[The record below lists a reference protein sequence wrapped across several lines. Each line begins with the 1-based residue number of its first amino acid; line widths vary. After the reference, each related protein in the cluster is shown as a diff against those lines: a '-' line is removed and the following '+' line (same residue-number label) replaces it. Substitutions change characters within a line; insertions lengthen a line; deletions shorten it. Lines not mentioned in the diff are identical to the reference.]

1 MKILEYND
9 LDVSMVRR
17 QYEKVISY
25 LEKNDFRSAEV
36 KKIAEEGIYRAK
48 LDSTNRLIFKLVKYK
63 GERYALMLEVVL
75 NHAYDRS
82 KFLRGTRIDETK
94 IPLSEIKDDNLP
106 SLVYINTS
114 NRRFHFLDK
123 VISLDPEQEDAYNA
137 NPPLIIIGPAGSGK
151 TAITL
156 EKIKLLYDKGIY
168 VTLSP
173 YLAENARSI
182 FYSHS
187 YEDEN
192 QEVTF
197 LSFREFLETMRIPDG
212 KEIRYSIL
220 SNWLYRFPRG
230 QRVADAHRLYE
241 EFRGVITGSCIDK
254 PYLSREEYLN
264 LGVRQSIFLDDD
276 RELVY
281 TLFEKYLTFL
291 KENGYYDPNIVAYD
305 YLKDVS
311 PIYDFVV
318 VDEVQ
323 DITNIQL
330 YLILKSLK
338 NPEKFVL
345 CGDSNQIVHPNFFS
359 WSKLKSMF
367 YTSTELEGKK
377 IMRIIQSNF
386 RNSQTITDLSNKL
399 LMIKQRRF
407 GSIDRESTYLM
418 KSLLEDKGDVV
429 FLKDTDRVKAEMNKA
444 IRRSTKFAVLVMRDD
459 EKTSARKFFET
470 PLIFSIQEAK
480 GLEYENVILLNFVSG
495 ERQNFQEIINGVTEE
510 DLEGELRYMRASDKR
525 DKSLDVYKFFINSLY
540 VAVTRA
546 MKRLYIMEE
555 DTAHP
560 LLQLL
565 SLKNALEQIRIDA
578 SQSSIE
584 EWQAEARRLEL
595 QGKQEQAEEI
605 RRTILKT
612 QPVPWDICTSERL
625 KGLVTQIRT
634 AKDNPQR
641 PRKILFEYALFY
653 DLPMI
658 MEFLSRH
665 EFVKAKQICIFRDG
679 KLTFNSQLY
688 TQQRKNFLSNYT
700 AKYRSPSYKEFL
712 RQCELY
718 GIDHRTEFNCT
729 PLILAAETG
738 NICLVKELLSKGADR
753 GAVDNHGMTAWSK
766 AFQVAVGSN
775 AFADTFAQIHEI
787 LLPSGINLRIEDRL
801 IKIGSRQGEFLLF
814 NLFFVKIPSIVNYIK
829 KAPTLSAVEI
839 AKMMSNMPESVIP
852 EYRKKRQYISALLAK
867 NETNSSNPYCR
878 KLFKRVNRGQ
888 YVLNSDI
895 KIRHKDDWIDIYRFS
910 GIETIYRI
918 ISEDEKAFEEFN
930 LSYNLL
936 QK

>member
-1 MKILEYND
+1 
-9 LDVSMVRR
+9 
-17 QYEKVISY
+17 
-25 LEKNDFRSAEV
+25 
-36 KKIAEEGIYRAK
+36 
-48 LDSTNRLIFKLVKYK
+48 
-63 GERYALMLEVVL
+63 
-75 NHAYDRS
+75 
-82 KFLRGTRIDETK
+82 
-94 IPLSEIKDDNLP
+94 
-106 SLVYINTS
+106 
-114 NRRFHFLDK
+114 
-123 VISLDPEQEDAYNA
+123 
-137 NPPLIIIGPAGSGK
+137 
-151 TAITL
+151 
-156 EKIKLLYDKGIY
+156 
-168 VTLSP
+168 
-173 YLAENARSI
+173 
-182 FYSHS
+182 
-187 YEDEN
+187 
-192 QEVTF
+192 
-197 LSFREFLETMRIPDG
+197 MRIPDG

-291 KENGYYDPNIVAYD
+291 KENGYYDPNIVAHD

-510 DLEGELRYMRASDKR
+510 DLEGELRYMRAFDKR

>member
-106 SLVYINTS
+106 SLVYINTL

-182 FYSHS
+182 FYSHR

-241 EFRGVITGSCIDK
+241 EFRGVITGSCIDI

-291 KENGYYDPNIVAYD
+291 KENGYYDPNIVAHD

-338 NPEKFVL
+338 NPENFIL

-367 YTSTELEGKK
+367 YTSTEIEGKK

-495 ERQNFQEIINGVTEE
+495 ERQNFQEIINGVIEE

-578 SQSSIE
+578 SHSSIE

-653 DLPMI
+653 DLAMI
-658 MEFLSRH
+658 MEFLSRY

-700 AKYRSPSYKEFL
+700 AKYRSPSYKELL

-753 GAVDNHGMTAWSK
+753 GAVDNHGMTAWQK

-801 IKIGSRQGEFLLF
+801 IKIDSRQGEFLLF

-867 NETNSSNPYCR
+867 NETNSSNPYCS

>member
-17 QYEKVISY
+17 KYEKVTSF
-25 LEKNDFRSAEV
+25 LERNDFRSAEV
-36 KKIAEEGIYRAK
+36 KKIAEGGLYRAK
-48 LDSTNRLIFKLVKYK
+48 LDSENRLIFKLAKYK
-63 GERYALMLEVVL
+63 GQRYALMLEVVL

-82 KFLRGTRIDETK
+82 KFLRGARIDETK
-94 IPLSEIKDDNLP
+94 IPLSEIKDDDLP
-106 SLVYINTS
+106 SLVYINPS

-123 VISLDPEQEDAYNA
+123 VISLDPEQEEAYNA

-156 EKIKLLYDKGIY
+156 EKFKLLYGQGIY

-173 YLAENARSI
+173 YLTENARNI
-182 FYSHS
+182 FYSHH
-187 YEDEN
+187 YENEN
-192 QEVTF
+192 QDITF

-212 KEIRYSIL
+212 KEMRYSIF

-241 EFRGVITGSCIDK
+241 EFRGVITGSCVDK
-254 PYLSREEYLN
+254 PYFSREEYLN
-264 LGVRQSIFLDDD
+264 LGVRQSIFLDHD

-291 KENGYYDPNIVAYD
+291 KENGYYDPNIVAHN
-305 YLKDVS
+305 YLKDIS
-311 PIYDFVV
+311 PVYDFVV

-338 NPEKFVL
+338 NPENFIL

-367 YTSTELEGKK
+367 YTSVELEGKK

-399 LMIKQRRF
+399 LMIKQKRF

-418 KSLLEDKGDVV
+418 RSLSEDKGDVV
-429 FLKDTDRVKAEMNKA
+429 FLKNTDRVKAEMNKA

-459 EKTSARKFFET
+459 EKTSVRKFFDT

-510 DLEGELRYMRASDKR
+510 DLDGDLRYMRASDKR

-555 DTAHP
+555 DTAHF
-560 LLQLL
+560 LFQLIG
-565 SLKNALEQIRIDA
+565 LKNALEHIRIDA

-612 QPVPWDICTSERL
+612 QPVPWEICTSERL
-625 KGLVTQIRT
+625 EELVTQIRT

-641 PRKILFEYALFY
+641 PRKILFEYSLFY

-665 EFVKAKQICIFRDG
+665 EFVKAKQICLFQAG
-679 KLTFNSQLY
+679 ELTFNSHLY
-688 TQQRKNFLSNYT
+688 NQQRKNFLLNYT
-700 AKYRSPSYKEFL
+700 AKYRSSYYKEIL

-729 PLILAAETG
+729 PLIHAAEAG
-738 NICLVKELLSKGADR
+738 NVCLVKELLSKEADR
-753 GAVDNHGMTAWSK
+753 GAVDNHGMTAWQK
-766 AFQVAVGSN
+766 AFQVAVGGN
-775 AFADTFAQIHEI
+775 AFVNTFAQIHEI
-787 LLPSGINLRIEDRL
+787 LLPSGINLRVEDKL
-801 IKIGSRQGEFLLF
+801 IKIDSRQGEFLLF
-814 NLFFVKIPSIVNYIK
+814 NLFFVKIPSIVNYIRG
-829 KAPTLSAVEI
+829 ALALSAVEI
-839 AKMMSNMPESVIP
+839 AKMMSNLPESVIP

-867 NETNSSNPYCR
+867 NEINSSNPYCR
-878 KLFKRVNRGQ
+878 KLFKRVKRGQ
-888 YVLNSDI
+888 YILNSDI
-895 KIRHKDDWIDIYRFS
+895 KIRYKDDWIDIYCFS

-918 ISEDEKAFEEFN
+918 ISDDEKSFDDKHQ
-930 LSYNLL
+930 YL
-936 QK
+936 QSMDR

>member
-182 FYSHS
+182 FYSHR

-291 KENGYYDPNIVAYD
+291 KENGYYDPNILAHGH
-305 YLKDVS
+305 LKHVRQ
-311 PIYDFVV
+311 IYDFIV

-330 YLILKSLK
+330 QLILRSLK
-338 NPEKFVL
+338 SPDHFIL
-345 CGDSNQIVHPNFFS
+345 CGDSNQIEHPNFFS
-359 WSKLKSMF
+359 WSNLKSML
-367 YTSTELEGKK
+367 YSAESMESRK
-377 IMRIIQSNF
+377 ITRILQCNF
-386 RNSQTITDLSNKL
+386 RNSAAVTDLSNNL
-399 LMIKQRRF
+399 LRIKQKRF
-407 GSIDRESTYLM
+407 GCIDRESNYLM
-418 KSLLEDKGDVV
+418 NSLSEQTGEII
-429 FLKDTDRVKAEMNKA
+429 FMRDTDNAKLELNQK
-444 IRRSTKFAVLVMRDD
+444 IRRSTKFAVLVMRDE
-459 EKTSARKFFET
+459 EKTAARQFFDT
-470 PLIFSIQEAK
+470 PLLFSIQEIK
-480 GLEYENVILLNFVSG
+480 GLEYENIVLVNFISSDRASF
-495 ERQNFQEIINGVTEE
+495 EEITNGVAPENLSG
-510 DLEGELRYMRASDKR
+510 DLEYMRARDKT
-525 DKSLDVYKFFINSLY
+525 DKSLEAYKFFVNSLY

-546 MKRLYIMEE
+546 VQRLYLIES
-555 DTAHP
+555 DIGHP
-560 LLQLL
+560 LIEMLGIQ
-565 SLKNALEQIRIDA
+565 NARDQVTVEVK
-578 SQSSIE
+578 QSSIE
-584 EWQAEARRLEL
+584 EWQAEAHRLGRPGE
-595 QGKQEQAEEI
+595 QE
-605 RRTILKT
+605 
-612 QPVPWDICTSERL
+612 
-625 KGLVTQIRT
+625 
-634 AKDNPQR
+634 
-641 PRKILFEYALFY
+641 
-653 DLPMI
+653 
-658 MEFLSRH
+658 
-665 EFVKAKQICIFRDG
+665 
-679 KLTFNSQLY
+679 
-688 TQQRKNFLSNYT
+688 
-700 AKYRSPSYKEFL
+700 
-712 RQCELY
+712 
-718 GIDHRTEFNCT
+718 
-729 PLILAAETG
+729 
-738 NICLVKELLSKGADR
+738 
-753 GAVDNHGMTAWSK
+753 
-766 AFQVAVGSN
+766 
-775 AFADTFAQIHEI
+775 
-787 LLPSGINLRIEDRL
+787 
-801 IKIGSRQGEFLLF
+801 
-814 NLFFVKIPSIVNYIK
+814 
-829 KAPTLSAVEI
+829 
-839 AKMMSNMPESVIP
+839 
-852 EYRKKRQYISALLAK
+852 
-867 NETNSSNPYCR
+867 
-878 KLFKRVNRGQ
+878 
-888 YVLNSDI
+888 
-895 KIRHKDDWIDIYRFS
+895 
-910 GIETIYRI
+910 
-918 ISEDEKAFEEFN
+918 
-930 LSYNLL
+930 
-936 QK
+936 

>member
-1 MKILEYND
+1 MKILEYNN

-36 KKIAEEGIYRAK
+36 KKISEEGLYRAK
-48 LDSTNRLIFKLVKYK
+48 LDGRNRLIFKLAKYK
-63 GERYALMLEVVL
+63 GQCYALILEVVL

-82 KFLRGTRIDETK
+82 KFLRGARIDETK
-94 IPLSEIKDDNLP
+94 IPLSEIKDDDLP
-106 SLVYINTS
+106 SMAYINPL

-123 VISLDPEQEDAYNA
+123 VISLDPEQEDAYNS

-151 TAITL
+151 TAVTL
-156 EKIKLLYDKGIY
+156 EKMKLLYGKGIY

-182 FYSHS
+182 FYSH
-187 YEDEN
+187 YQGDEN

-197 LSFREFLETMRIPDG
+197 LSFREYLETIRIPEG
-212 KEIRYSIL
+212 KEIRYSIF

-230 QRVADAHRLYE
+230 QRVSDAHRLYE
-241 EFRGVITGSCIDK
+241 EFRGVITGSSVDK

-264 LGVRQSIFLDDD
+264 LGVRQSIFLDQD

-281 TLFEKYLTFL
+281 TLFEKYLNFL
-291 KENGYYDPNIVAYD
+291 MENKYYDPNIVSHD

-311 PIYDFVV
+311 PVYDFVV

-330 YLILKSLK
+330 YLILRSLK
-338 NPEKFVL
+338 KPENFIL

-367 YTSTELEGKK
+367 YTSTEIEGKK

-399 LMIKQRRF
+399 LMIKQKRF

-418 KSLLEDKGDVV
+418 KSLSEDKGEVV
-429 FLKDTDRVKAEMNKA
+429 FLKDSDRVKVEMNKA

-459 EKTSARKFFET
+459 EKASVRKFFDT

-480 GLEYENVILLNFVSG
+480 GLEYENVILLNFISG
-495 ERQNFQEIINGVTEE
+495 ERQNYQEIINGVTEE
-510 DLEGELRYMRASDKR
+510 DLVGELRYMRASDKR
-525 DKSLDVYKFFINSLY
+525 DKSLDVYKFFINSFY

-546 MKRLYIMEE
+546 IKRLYIIEA
-555 DTAHP
+555 DTTHP
-560 LLQLL
+560 LFQLL

-584 EWQAEARRLEL
+584 EWQAEAHRLKL
-595 QGKQEQAEEI
+595 QGRQEQAEEI
-605 RRTILKT
+605 RRMILKT

-625 KGLVTQIRT
+625 KELVTQIRT

-658 MEFLSRH
+658 MEFLSRY
-665 EFVKAKQICIFRDG
+665 EFVKAKQICHFRNG
-679 KLTFNSQLY
+679 ELTFNSHLY
-688 TQQRKNFLSNYT
+688 TQQRKNFLLNYI
-700 AKYRSPSYKEFL
+700 AKYRSSYYKDIL

-729 PLILAAETG
+729 PLILAAEAG
-738 NICLVKELLSKGADR
+738 NVSLIKELLSKGADR
-753 GAVDNHGMTAWSK
+753 ELVDNHGMTAWQK

-775 AFADTFAQIHEI
+775 AFVDTFAQIYEI
-787 LLPSGINLRIEDRL
+787 LLPSGINLRVGDRL
-801 IKIGSRQGEFLLF
+801 IKIDSRQGEFLLF
-814 NLFFVKIPSIVNYIK
+814 NLFFVKMPSIVNYIK
-829 KAPTLSAVEI
+829 KTSTLSAVEI
-839 AKMMSNMPESVIP
+839 SKMISNFPESVIP

-867 NETNSSNPYCR
+867 NEINSSNPYCM
-878 KLFKRVNRGQ
+878 KLFKRVKRGY

-895 KIRHKDDWIDIYRFS
+895 KIRYKDEWIDIYHFS

-918 ISEDEKAFEEFN
+918 ISEDHKTFEEFN
-930 LSYNLL
+930 LS
-936 QK
+936 

>member
-9 LDVSMVRR
+9 LDISMVRR

-82 KFLRGTRIDETK
+82 KFLRGTKIDETK
-94 IPLSEIKDDNLP
+94 IPLGEIKDDNLP

-123 VISLDPEQEDAYNA
+123 VISLDPEQEDAYIA

-156 EKIKLLYDKGIY
+156 EKIKLLYGKGIY

-182 FYSHS
+182 FYSHRN
-187 YEDEN
+187 EDEN

-212 KEIRYSIL
+212 KEIRYTIL

-291 KENGYYDPNIVAYD
+291 KENGYYDPNIVAHD

-338 NPEKFVL
+338 NPENFIL
-345 CGDSNQIVHPNFFS
+345 CGDSNQVVHPNFFS

-367 YTSTELEGKK
+367 YTSTEIEGKK
-377 IMRIIQSNF
+377 IMIIIQSNF

-407 GSIDRESTYLM
+407 GSIDRESSYLM

-459 EKTSARKFFET
+459 EKTSARRFFET

-578 SQSSIE
+578 SHSSIE
-584 EWQAEARRLEL
+584 EWHAEARRLEL

-658 MEFLSRH
+658 IEFLSRY

-700 AKYRSPSYKEFL
+700 AKYRSPSYKELL
-712 RQCELY
+712 RQCGLY

-753 GAVDNHGMTAWSK
+753 GAIDNHGMTAWQK
-766 AFQVAVGSN
+766 GFQVAVGSN

-801 IKIGSRQGEFLLF
+801 VKIDSRQGEFLLF

-839 AKMMSNMPESVIP
+839 AKMMGNMPESVIP
-852 EYRKKRQYISALLAK
+852 KYRKKRQYISALLAK

-888 YVLNSDI
+888 YVLNSVI
-895 KIRHKDDWIDIYRFS
+895 KIRHKDDWIDIYQFS